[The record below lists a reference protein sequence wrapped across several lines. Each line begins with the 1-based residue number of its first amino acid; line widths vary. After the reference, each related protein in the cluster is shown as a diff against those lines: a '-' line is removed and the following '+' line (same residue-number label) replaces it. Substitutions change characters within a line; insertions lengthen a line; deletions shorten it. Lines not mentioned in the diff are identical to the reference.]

1 MINLRSCRFYLNPV
15 WLQIIVPNFPSG
27 QPDWNRHKFYR
38 HVCMLKIQA
47 LPYVRSEK
55 LQFVKIKE
63 FELFMEGREQ

>member
-1 MINLRSCRFYLNPV
+1 
-15 WLQIIVPNFPSG
+15 VPNFPSG

-47 LPYVRSEK
+47 IAYVRSEK

-63 FELFMEGREQ
+63 FELFMDGCEQ

>member
-1 MINLRSCRFYLNPV
+1 
-15 WLQIIVPNFPSG
+15 VPNFPSG

-38 HVCMLKIQA
+38 HVCNFKLQA

-55 LQFVKIKE
+55 LQFVKMKE